1 MNNTIDVTLTVKNVN
16 GVLAETYS
24 KMGKSLATTRDDLVN
39 MLDTGDT
46 YSHRDVVEI
55 IDQVIV
61 ATVETIDGHLPRF
74 TESESLLQAYYAQ
87 VNT

>member
-1 MNNTIDVTLTVKNVN
+1 MSSTIDVTLTVKNVN

-24 KMGKSLATTRDDLVN
+24 KMGKSLVTTREDLVN

-61 ATVETIDGHLPRF
+61 AAVETIDGHLPRF
-74 TESESLLQAYYAQ
+74 TESESLLQSYYAQ